1 VASVEKMLE
10 DARQLDLSSVD
21 GCFRLGDLAEA
32 MCRELPVAVDLFERL
47 AVDLGVDRNFLT
59 EAWYVATAFPPTT
72 RPPGLP
78 WASYLLLRF
87 HAERHELAEC
97 AAREGWPQED
107 VERELAVRFAATH
120 AQAEPLACGL
130 RVLHIND
137 GSRDP
142 SRPTDR
148 EYQTRRGIWLP
159 PRAPLR
165 LGTASP
171 AAPRPGP
178 CSRPRTGRCRGQAAH
193 TAALGGRVKDAAR
206 SFGPAFGRP

>member
-1 VASVEKMLE
+1 MPRATPVVEPQGESKVLHEVAAHDEQQLQERLKASPHLLPIEDFRACGSGHFRVQREGRPLVASVEKMLE

-47 AVDLGVDRNFLT
+47 AIDLGVDRNFLT

-120 AQAEPLACGL
+120 AQGRAVGMWP
-130 RVLHIND
+130 
-137 GSRDP
+137 P
-142 SRPTDR
+142 STPHQR
-148 EYQTRRGIWLP
+148 WK
-159 PRAPLR
+159 
-165 LGTASP
+165 
-171 AAPRPGP
+171 PRPKP
-178 CSRPRTGRCRGQAAH
+178 PY
-193 TAALGGRVKDAAR
+193 R
-206 SFGPAFGRP
+206 S

>member
-1 VASVEKMLE
+1 MPRATPVVEPQGESKVLHEVAALMSSSSRSASRPARTSCRSRIFELAGPVHFRVQREGRPLVASVEKMLE

-47 AVDLGVDRNFLT
+47 AIDLGVDRNFLT

-120 AQAEPLACGL
+120 AQGRAVGMWP
-130 RVLHIND
+130 
-137 GSRDP
+137 P
-142 SRPTDR
+142 STPHQR
-148 EYQTRRGIWLP
+148 WK
-159 PRAPLR
+159 PR
-165 LGTASP
+165 
-171 AAPRPGP
+171 
-178 CSRPRTGRCRGQAAH
+178 
-193 TAALGGRVKDAAR
+193 
-206 SFGPAFGRP
+206 